1 MLLDVRNLRF
11 SYGPHRV
18 LSDVSFD
25 VAPGEI
31 VGLVGPNGAGKTTLL
46 KILATLLLP
55 DSGSITLSDT
65 NPFEL
70 PIKYRRSLGYLPES
84 CPLYPEMSVTD
95 YLVYRAKLK
104 GERAPRIRRRVTD
117 ALATC
122 GLAEVASQEIASLS
136 KGYQK
141 RVGLADAMLRRPK
154 LILLDDPLAGLDAAS
169 RTRTGEILS
178 AASVRS
184 AIILAGHEI
193 HEMIG
198 WCTRFL
204 VLRQGRLVYAT
215 RMTEPEREA
224 QYQVIMRE
232 LDGQGEQS

>member
-1 MLLDVRNLRF
+1 MLLDVQNLTF

-46 KILATLLLP
+46 EILATLLLP
-55 DSGSITLSDT
+55 DSGQISLSDT
-65 NPFEL
+65 NPFAF

-84 CPLYPEMSVTD
+84 CPLYPEMTVSD
-95 YLVYRAKLK
+95 YLIYRAKLK
-104 GERAPRIRRRVTD
+104 GERSPRIRRRVAD
-117 ALATC
+117 ALETC
-122 GLAEVASQEIASLS
+122 GLSDVAASAIAALS

-141 RVGLADAMLRRPK
+141 RIGLADALLRRPK

-169 RTRTGEILS
+169 RQRTGEILS

-184 AIILAGHEI
+184 AVILAGHEI
-193 HEMIG
+193 REMIG

-204 VLRQGRLVYAT
+204 LLRQGRLIYTA
-215 RMTEPEREA
+215 RMTDPGRES
-224 QYQVIMRE
+224 QYQILIEKMN
-232 LDGQGEQS
+232 GEG